1 MTRSFAETTTVACW
15 QVCADAYVLNFG
27 LCATLDS

>member
-27 LCATLDS
+27 L